1 VIEEQARQ
9 KFGML
14 EGSSLNESSSCQPK
28 IIFPGVPPPRPP
40 RTAGSTTKKSIWQDT
55 DASMVTDE
63 DQGLERSLMK
73 TRETAQDGPDV
84 WRKHVALA
92 LQDQLEARSLR
103 SQVEDDKLRQ
113 AVQAAEARRAPPQV
127 QALMKR
133 CSELER
139 SQSHL
144 QEQNAHLQ
152 QAKQQLL
159 FENSRLKQELASR
172 EDELIA
178 LSPGERQ
185 TRDAE
190 DGRASCSALVE
201 ELQQDVQRLEQEKLE
216 VRFRSE

>member
-1 VIEEQARQ
+1 
-9 KFGML
+9 
-14 EGSSLNESSSCQPK
+14 
-28 IIFPGVPPPRPP
+28 
-40 RTAGSTTKKSIWQDT
+40 
-55 DASMVTDE
+55 MVTDE
-63 DQGLERSLMK
+63 DQELEHSLMK

-84 WRKHVALA
+84 WRKPVALA
-92 LQDQLEARSLR
+92 LQDLLSASSLK

-139 SQSHL
+139 SQFHL
-144 QEQNAHLQ
+144 QEQNEQLQ
-152 QAKQQLL
+152 KAKQQLL

-178 LSPGERQ
+178 LSTGERQ
-185 TRDAE
+185 ARNVE
-190 DGRASCSALVE
+190 DGRASCSALVV
-201 ELQQDVQRLEQEKLE
+201 ELQQDVQRLEQETLE